1 MGLMIWILM
10 KMKTNAL
17 SARMQQNYQTL
28 AGGENGAPVVL
39 VGGTA
44 IPVTFYSKL
53 KGSMGVKLSV
63 IV

>member
-1 MGLMIWILM
+1 M

-28 AGGENGAPVVL
+28 AVVENGAPVELVL

-44 IPVTFYSKL
+44 LPVTFYSKL